1 MARKETASERSGKA
15 PKHGVFA
22 VEGDGDAARWTCI
35 GAAWAHRDGEGFNLS
50 LAAMPLS
57 GRLVVRV
64 SKEGGQ

>member
-1 MARKETASERSGKA
+1 MARKETGSERSGKA
-15 PKHGVFA
+15 PTHG
-22 VEGDGDAARWTCI
+22 DSDAAHWTRI